1 MTTYELLKAAMRS
14 GEGITFWEEFY
25 VKFYQAFI
33 EADRWKQYLE
43 GVGTTLLVT
52 ALALVI
58 GVILGIVVAMI
69 RTAHDQ
75 RRPNQGNPLSR
86 MLWWLANSVCQVYI
100 TVIRGTPMMVQLL
113 IMGFVIFSAS
123 RNYTLVGAL
132 TLGINSG
139 AYVAEIIRGGL
150 MSLDPGQAEAGR
162 SLGLNYIDTMR
173 FIVIPQAFKAILPS
187 LGNEFIILLKDTS
200 LITVIGG
207 KEMVYAAQAI
217 YGRTY
222 EQMFPLVGIACIY
235 LVLVIIFS
243 WLVGILE
250 RRLRQSDRR

>member
-1 MTTYELLKAAMRS
+1 MEQYEAWKALLRQRADIS
-14 GEGITFWEEFY
+14 FWQEFY

-33 EADRWKQYLE
+33 DGGRWQQYLK
-43 GVGTTLLVT
+43 GVGTTLMAT
-52 ALALVI
+52 AMALSI
-58 GVILGIVVAMI
+58 GIILGVIVAMI

-75 RRPNQGNPLSR
+75 QRPGHRNPVLG
-86 MLWWLANSVCQVYI
+86 LLNAVCKVYV

-113 IMGFVIFSAS
+113 IMGFVIFSSS
-123 RNYTLVGAL
+123 RDYTLIGAL

-139 AYVAEIIRGGL
+139 AYVSEIIRGGL
-150 MSLDPGQAEAGR
+150 MALDPGQAEAGR

-207 KEMVYAAQAI
+207 KELVYAAQAI

-222 EQMFPLVGIACIY
+222 EQMFPLLGIAVIY
-235 LVLVIIFS
+235 LVLVIIFT
-243 WLVGILE
+243 WLLGILE

>member
-1 MTTYELLKAAMRS
+1 MELYEAWKLLVRS
-14 GEGITFWEEFY
+14 GEATGWQTFY
-25 VKFYQAFI
+25 VKFYQAFL
-33 EADRWKQYLE
+33 ENNRWLTYLD

-52 ALALVI
+52 AIALAI
-58 GVILGIVVAMI
+58 GVVLGVIVAMI

-75 RRPNQGNPLSR
+75 QRPGKKNFLLGIFNAVS
-86 MLWWLANSVCQVYI
+86 QVYV

-113 IMGFVIFSAS
+113 IMGFVIFSSS
-123 RNYTLVGAL
+123 RNYTMVGAL

-139 AYVAEIIRGGL
+139 AYVSEIIRGGL
-150 MSLDPGQAEAGR
+150 MALDPGQAEAGR

-207 KEMVYAAQAI
+207 KELVYAAQAI

-222 EQMFPLVGIACIY
+222 EQMFPLLGIACVY
-235 LVLVIIFS
+235 LVLVVIFS
-243 WLVGILE
+243 YLVSLLE